1 MVNKR
6 VRDLGIGLAVASGC
20 AVLALAYDLGDAAAW
35 TAAVTGLCAVYW
47 VLEPIPVPVTSLIP
61 FAVFPLTGVLDH
73 KTVAHSYGH
82 TLILL
87 LMGGFMLSLA
97 VEKSG
102 VHRRLALGMV
112 RITGGGGRRLVLG
125 FMLASAVCSMWIS
138 NTATVL
144 MLLPVALAAIESS
157 SSGDPA
163 ESDAGSNA
171 ALAVP
176 LLLGIA
182 YAASI
187 GGMGTPVGTPPNVIF
202 MASYER
208 ETGQEMSF
216 LAWMKIGIPA
226 VLILVPLAWLHVTR
240 NLRGSRSVTIDVVGA
255 WRPSE
260 VRVLA
265 VFGLTAA
272 AWIFRAEP
280 YGGWSGLLDVTTAG
294 DSTVALAA
302 VVLMFLIPS
311 GESSAGRGSA
321 EQSAEPLADGSSDQS
336 SHRSA
341 PVGTALLDWATA
353 RQIPWGLL
361 LLFGGGIAI
370 SAGFKASG
378 LSDALGAAIS
388 QVSSWHIALVT
399 LTICL
404 SVTFFTEVVSN
415 TATANL
421 LMPIL
426 GAAATAAS
434 LHPALLMVPATLSA
448 SCAFMLPVATA
459 PNAIVAGTRYIH
471 TRTMVREG
479 FLLNVLGA
487 LVLTGACLL
496 LL

>member
-1 MVNKR
+1 M
-6 VRDLGIGLAVASGC
+6 LPPGLADGSLIPDAARVKKRGRELIIGVVIAAACAGLAAASG
-20 AVLALAYDLGDAAAW
+20 LGDLAIW
-35 TAAVTGLCAVYW
+35 TAAVTGLCAAYW

-61 FAVFPLTGVLDH
+61 FAVFPVIGVLDH
-73 KTVAHSYGH
+73 ATVAHAYGH

-97 VEKSG
+97 VERSG

-112 RITGGGGRRLVLG
+112 RATGGGGRRLVLG
-125 FMLASAVCSMWIS
+125 FMMASAVCSMWIS

-144 MLLPVALAAIESS
+144 MLLPVALATIES
-157 SSGDPA
+157 
-163 ESDAGSNA
+163 AGKDGADEN

-202 MASYER
+202 MAEYER
-208 ETGQEMSF
+208 QTHQELSF
-216 LAWMKIGIPA
+216 LSWMKIGVPA
-226 VLILVPLAWLHVTR
+226 AAILVPLAWLHVTR
-240 NLRGSRSVTIDVVGA
+240 KLRESRPVEIAVAGE
-255 WRPSE
+255 WRPAE
-260 VRVLA
+260 VRVLL
-265 VFGLTAA
+265 VFAATAA

-280 YGGWSGLLDVTTAG
+280 FGGWSGLIGADTAG

-302 VVLMFLIPS
+302 VVVMFLIPN
-311 GESSAGRGSA
+311 GESELDDNGEARAG
-321 EQSAEPLADGSSDQS
+321 
-336 SHRSA
+336 
-341 PVGTALLDWATA
+341 TLLDWATA

-370 SAGFKASG
+370 SAAFTASG
-378 LSDALGAAIS
+378 LSDALGDAIGELS
-388 QVSSWHIALVT
+388 TMNIVLVT
-399 LTICL
+399 FIICL
-404 SVTFFTEVVSN
+404 SVTFLTEVVSN
-415 TATANL
+415 TATATL

-426 GAAATAAS
+426 GAAALAAE
-434 LHPALLMVPATLSA
+434 LAPTVLMIPAALSA

-459 PNAIVAGTRYIH
+459 PNAIVSGTRFIN

-479 FLLNVLGA
+479 ILLNILGA
-487 LVLTGACLL
+487 VVLTGVCLL